1 LSFWAQF
8 SGPNAE
14 KGYKTNYGKDLIVLA
29 VGAELPAGL
38 SGRSFRVWVLNS
50 ALFNNQ
56 IGFDRNSNPHLL
68 EYCSLFF

>member
-1 LSFWAQF
+1 M
-8 SGPNAE
+8 
-14 KGYKTNYGKDLIVLA
+14 LA